1 MGYSRA
7 GILLKGGGSLMKYR
21 NKRTGS
27 VIDIK
32 SELSGGEWEEV
43 KESSKPP
50 AEKKAGDK
58 VGGIRKPK

>member
-1 MGYSRA
+1 
-7 GILLKGGGSLMKYR
+7 MKYR

-43 KESSKPP
+43 KASPKPP
-50 AEKKAGDK
+50 ARKKAGDK
-58 VGGIRKPK
+58 DGGVRKPK